1 VPSTADKPDGPASEV
16 LPRST
21 RPTDETLASDPLA
34 VAPTVET
41 GPRGVSLS
49 PSRFGTLRSPGAPG
63 TGGAS
68 LAAASRA
75 QTLGP
80 TPTET
85 LQYEEIYRTRVFV
98 RIAAVLAVV
107 VAASAWVVPSD
118 PQSRRVLLMGMAAI
132 AVPSTWFAW
141 ALRED
146 SGYTPKRLLIAAYGC
161 VLGALSGIYFF
172 GPFSP
177 APVVLPFG
185 IYFFSLSQSFRATLS
200 VYLCC
205 ALGQLALAVGTTTG
219 FIVDRS
225 MIRAVGLSTVQQVI
239 VTALV
244 EAVILAT
251 FLIGRASREATLRA
265 IQQHDLVVRSLA
277 QREALLAEAR
287 QELDRA
293 LRAGGVGRYTDH
305 TLGSFRVGKVIGR
318 GAMGE
323 VYEAAHVGTG
333 KPAAV
338 KFLQSEMLRSADSV
352 RRFVRE
358 AQIAATL
365 RVDNVVE
372 VYEIGDLTAG
382 VPYIAMELLTG
393 QDLAEHLREHG
404 RLTLKDTIRL
414 ARDVAA
420 GLEAARTAG
429 IVHRDLK
436 PANLFYAKR
445 ADGVHVW
452 KILDFGVSKL
462 MGTLQGTLTKNAL
475 VGTPE
480 YMAPEQPLGR
490 EVSHRTDI
498 HALGVICY
506 RALTGRPAFTG
517 EGLMETVYNVVNRL
531 PPRPTEA
538 LSTLPEGVDH
548 VLAIAMAKS
557 PENRFESALELAQAL
572 EGARAGT
579 VPRELRARALAL
591 LERDPWGTPV

>member
-1 VPSTADKPDGPASEV
+1 
-16 LPRST
+16 
-21 RPTDETLASDPLA
+21 
-34 VAPTVET
+34 
-41 GPRGVSLS
+41 
-49 PSRFGTLRSPGAPG
+49 
-63 TGGAS
+63 
-68 LAAASRA
+68 
-75 QTLGP
+75 
-80 TPTET
+80 
-85 LQYEEIYRTRVFV
+85 
-98 RIAAVLAVV
+98 
-107 VAASAWVVPSD
+107 
-118 PQSRRVLLMGMAAI
+118 
-132 AVPSTWFAW
+132 
-141 ALRED
+141 
-146 SGYTPKRLLIAAYGC
+146 
-161 VLGALSGIYFF
+161 
-172 GPFSP
+172 
-177 APVVLPFG
+177 
-185 IYFFSLSQSFRATLS
+185 
-200 VYLCC
+200 
-205 ALGQLALAVGTTTG
+205 
-219 FIVDRS
+219 
-225 MIRAVGLSTVQQVI
+225 
-239 VTALV
+239 
-244 EAVILAT
+244 
-251 FLIGRASREATLRA
+251 
-265 IQQHDLVVRSLA
+265 LA

-323 VYEAAHVGTG
+323 VYEAVHVGTG

-338 KFLQSEMLRSADSV
+338 KFLQAEMLRSADSV

-358 AQIAATL
+358 AQIAAAL

-372 VYEIGDLTAG
+372 VYEIGDLSAG

-531 PPRPTEA
+531 PPRPTDA
-538 LSTLPEGVDH
+538 LSTLPEGVDI

-579 VPRELRARALAL
+579 VPPELRARALAL